1 MICIL
6 KNLMGKI
13 SNKHEEMK
21 ILDETYKKT
30 KREIS
35 EGENKSMKKLIFLS
49 YQQTGHKREQNQ

>member
-1 MICIL
+1 MICML

-13 SNKHEEMK
+13 SNKHEEMN

-35 EGENKSMKKLIFLS
+35 EGENKSVKKLMFLS
-49 YQQTGHKREQNQ
+49 